1 MAMQMRYLQA
11 LAEVA
16 ADKNSTII
24 FPLPIELLAPFLKH
38 AGDGASSAALTNG
51 KVENASLGM
60 KDPAAIREARR
71 SRSNSGDG
79 GGKRPVARSCPAHNT
94 SVVNANHEEVRTM
107 SVANTD
113 EKRGKRPH
121 RRE

>member
-38 AGDGASSAALTNG
+38 APASAQSSALANG
-51 KVENASLGM
+51 THEDASEPTRSDSIGTVGQPAANGRISLGL
-60 KDPAAIREARR
+60 PA
-71 SRSNSGDG
+71 
-79 GGKRPVARSCPAHNT
+79 K
-94 SVVNANHEEVRTM
+94 
-107 SVANTD
+107 
-113 EKRGKRPH
+113 
-121 RRE
+121 